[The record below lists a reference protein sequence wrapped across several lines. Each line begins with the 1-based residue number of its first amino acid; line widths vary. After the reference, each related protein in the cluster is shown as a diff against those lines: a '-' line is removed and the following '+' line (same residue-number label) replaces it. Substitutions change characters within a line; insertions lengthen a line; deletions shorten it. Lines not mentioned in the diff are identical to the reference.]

1 MAATAEQIFDKIMG
15 AAEASFKDGW
25 SAVRDYAPAEFRKM
39 AIQIEEIASNVAKY
53 KLDPNEGYSP
63 ETGKL
68 LFKMQRQAC
77 ERVLVA
83 VTQLT
88 MISVQKALDAVVKVL
103 KNSFKGVIA
112 SVLQ

>member
-77 ERVLVA
+77 ESVLVA

-88 MISVQKALDAVVKVL
+88 MISVQKALDAVVKIL

>member
-1 MAATAEQIFDKIMG
+1 MAAAADEIFEKIMG

-25 SAVRDYAPAEFRKM
+25 GAVRQYAPAEFRKM
-39 AIQIEEIASNVAKY
+39 AVQIEEIAVNVAKY

-63 ETGKL
+63 QTGKL

-77 ERVLVA
+77 ESVLVA

-88 MISVQKALDAVVKVL
+88 MISVQKALDAIVKVL
-103 KNSFKGVIA
+103 KESFKGVIP
-112 SVLQ
+112 SIL

>member
-1 MAATAEQIFDKIMG
+1 MAATADEIFDKIMS

-25 SAVRDYAPAEFRKM
+25 GAVQKYAPAEFRKM
-39 AIQIEEIASNVAKY
+39 AVQIEEIAANVAKY

-63 ETGKL
+63 QTGKL

-77 ERVLVA
+77 ESVLVA

-88 MISVQKALDAVVKVL
+88 MISVQKALDAIVRVL
-103 KNSFKGVIA
+103 KDSFKGVIP
-112 SVLQ
+112 SIL

>member
-1 MAATAEQIFDKIMG
+1 MAAAADEIFEKIMG

-25 SAVRDYAPAEFRKM
+25 GAVRQYAPAEFRKM
-39 AIQIEEIASNVAKY
+39 AVQIEEIAVNVAKY

-63 ETGKL
+63 QTGKL

-77 ERVLVA
+77 ESVLVA

-88 MISVQKALDAVVKVL
+88 MISVQKALDAIVGVL
-103 KNSFKGVIA
+103 KKSFKGTIA
-112 SVLQ
+112 SIL